1 MASIYET
8 EKRRAVEFKVK
19 QKKRN
24 NEDQSENQQ
33 NQKQKNNE
41 KSKEIKVGPTR
52 RAIKSANL

>member
-24 NEDQSENQQ
+24 NEDQSENQ